1 MAKRKGKAKSR
12 KKKSQGPSWVS
23 VIRRTFVLAALLVI
37 CFIGVLYVYNYLYP
51 ASEKKTVVVEQKN
64 LQFIRTWFLG
74 IRMIDLN
81 QFTAG
86 I

>member
-12 KKKSQGPSWVS
+12 KKKSQEPSWVS

-51 ASEKKTVVVEQKN
+51 VSEKKSVVVEQKKPAK
-64 LQFIRTWFLG
+64 T
-74 IRMIDLN
+74 
-81 QFTAG
+81 
-86 I
+86 